1 MSILKA
7 ASSARI
13 ALPILSWSLV
23 PPADLTTKAIDP
35 SVHLSLVHAA
45 FARSNELHP
54 IHTRHE
60 MHAQIVKLLRE
71 VVVVPPSATTPP
83 TPPSSSSSSSVVVES
98 CAEAMVSVMMV
109 QPLRRNKK
117 KT

>member
-13 ALPILSWSLV
+13 ALPILGWSLPHPLDV
-23 PPADLTTKAIDP
+23 TTKAIDP
-35 SVHLSLVHAA
+35 SVHLSLVNAA

-54 IHTRHE
+54 INTRDE

-71 VVVVPPSATTPP
+71 VVVPPSATTPL
-83 TPPSSSSSSSVVVES
+83 THPSSSSSVVES

-109 QPLRRNKK
+109 RPLGNKK